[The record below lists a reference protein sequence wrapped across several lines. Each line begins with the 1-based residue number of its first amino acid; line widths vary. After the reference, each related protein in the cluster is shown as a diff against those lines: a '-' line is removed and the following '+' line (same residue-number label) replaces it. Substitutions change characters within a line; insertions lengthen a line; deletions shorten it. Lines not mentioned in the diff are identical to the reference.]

1 MTITERSVGDVTIMD
16 IEGRIT
22 VQDGADQ
29 FRDAVRQL
37 VHRGRLK
44 LVVNLAAVPYI
55 DSTAMGQIVRAYTTA
70 TRLGGGFKLL
80 HVTVRVRE
88 ILVVT
93 KLRSVFDLFDVETEA
108 VDSFGSARV

>member
-93 KLRSVFDLFDVETEA
+93 KLRSVFDLFDVEKEA
-108 VDSFGSARV
+108 VDSFGSAGG

>member
-29 FRDAVRQL
+29 FRDAVQQL

-93 KLRSVFDLFDVETEA
+93 KLRSVFDLFDVENEA
-108 VDSFGSARV
+108 VDSFGGARG

>member
-44 LVVNLAAVPYI
+44 IVVNLAAVPYI
-55 DSTAMGQIVRAYTTA
+55 DSTAIGQIVRAYTTA

-93 KLRSVFDLFDVETEA
+93 KLRSVFDLFDVENEA

>member
-29 FRDAVRQL
+29 FRDAVWQL

-93 KLRSVFDLFDVETEA
+93 KLRSVFDLFDVEKEA
-108 VDSFGSARV
+108 VDSFGGARV